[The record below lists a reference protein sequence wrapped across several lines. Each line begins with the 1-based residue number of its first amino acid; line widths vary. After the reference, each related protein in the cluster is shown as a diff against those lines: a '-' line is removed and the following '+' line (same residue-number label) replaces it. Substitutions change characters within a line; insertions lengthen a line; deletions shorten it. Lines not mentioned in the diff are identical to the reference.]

1 MTEVVKKLIGTFR
14 PVAKAEKAQAPR
26 EPQSF
31 GVPAEVVAAISGAV
45 AAYCGEGAVVTG
57 IKRASKRASWRG
69 AGDGRSAWSAAGL
82 SELTRPFSAK

>member
-1 MTEVVKKLIGTFR
+1 MTEIVKKIVGAFR
-14 PVAKAEKAQAPR
+14 PVVKSQENQAPR

-31 GVPAEVVAAISGAV
+31 GVSAEVVAAISGAV

-69 AGDGRSAWSAAGL
+69 AGDRRSAWSAAGL

>member
-1 MTEVVKKLIGTFR
+1 MTEIVKKLVGAFR
-14 PVAKAEKAQAPR
+14 PVVKTEQAPR
-26 EPQSF
+26 AEQSF
-31 GVPAEVVAAISGAV
+31 GVPAEVVAAISGAL
-45 AAYCGEGAVVTG
+45 AAYCGEGTVVTG